1 MVSYKK
7 YISTKAVLFTFIFV
21 IGLSLRVFRMGYD
34 DLWFDEAQTIL
45 KAQSDSLFG
54 PCLYFFIVKHW
65 IPLFEKSEFS
75 IRTLS
80 CIFSFLSLVVIKI
93 LGEYLGGRKRAAIL
107 TAILALSPFHIWYAQ
122 EARKYSL
129 SVLLFILTFLYLLKF
144 LDRNRFSDWFLY
156 TFFFTLGIYTDYY
169 FLLLI
174 FPEFITV
181 LFWIP
186 GDRKIFFK
194 WFLSKMVALIM
205 FSPWLSVFF
214 KDVSFVN
221 STFWPHPANFKTI
234 LIMMENFLLGY
245 TSTPIFY
252 HLALLLVSLILLISG
267 VRLFKIREDD
277 FKYLYIVFIF
287 FVVPV
292 AIAYILGQLW
302 NIFFPRV
309 LIIFSIPFYIL
320 FSYGID
326 KCISYKKNIFFVLI
340 GCLVF
345 LNIHSLWNYYNRKM
359 PAPIMYHEG
368 VHLKRPIK
376 PVVNYIRNSF
386 KPGDYIFHANIQT
399 TSLFEFYWEKSEEF
413 SYFFI
418 SPHLW
423 FYWRNLVTQYRKG
436 KYPSFNT
443 IIETGEEY
451 KTHFKR
457 AWLIL
462 SSWAR
467 DGTLDENSEFVQE
480 YMEMKYK
487 KQLKKWFDGILVE
500 LYER

>member
-1 MVSYKK
+1 MSKVGEGVIFFIALVLRLYK
-7 YISTKAVLFTFIFV
+7 L
-21 IGLSLRVFRMGYD
+21 GYN
-34 DLWFDEAQTIL
+34 DLWFDEVCSLQAEGYLNVSTR
-45 KAQSDSLFG
+45 LFG
-54 PCLYFFIVKHW
+54 LSPLYYLFLHFWLLLFRNNEFWIRLPSVLFSLGSLLGIFILVKHLW
-65 IPLFEKSEFS
+65 DEKTAFFALAM
-75 IRTLS
+75 LS
-80 CIFSFLSLVVIKI
+80 
-93 LGEYLGGRKRAAIL
+93 
-107 TAILALSPFHIWYAQ
+107 LSPFHIWYAQ
-122 EARKYSL
+122 EARHYAL

-144 LDRNRFSDWFLY
+144 LDRDRFSDWFLY

-214 KDVSFVN
+214 KDISFVS

-234 LIMMENFLLGY
+234 LIMMEDFLLGY

-368 VHLKRPIK
+368 VH
-376 PVVNYIRNSF
+376 
-386 KPGDYIFHANIQT
+386 
-399 TSLFEFYWEKSEEF
+399 
-413 SYFFI
+413 
-418 SPHLW
+418 
-423 FYWRNLVTQYRKG
+423 
-436 KYPSFNT
+436 
-443 IIETGEEY
+443 
-451 KTHFKR
+451 
-457 AWLIL
+457 
-462 SSWAR
+462 
-467 DGTLDENSEFVQE
+467 
-480 YMEMKYK
+480 
-487 KQLKKWFDGILVE
+487 
-500 LYER
+500 